1 MRDVTQGVGREAA
14 YECFDCGNV
23 VDGTNP
29 GTCPECGSTMRN
41 RGTPLE

>member
-1 MRDVTQGVGREAA
+1 MRDVTQDADREAA

-29 GTCPECGSTMRN
+29 GRCPECGSAMRN
-41 RGTPLE
+41 RGTPIE